1 MINNQDRFVKPSR
14 NIEKYE
20 PGSNRQKA
28 GKVLRSFL
36 DKLRGGEIVEKSI
49 ATTIP
54 EITPTPQTDAE
65 KITQLQSELTK
76 TRADLINV
84 LTTNEITVET
94 DVKEKKPDHFVI
106 NKQAAWMVS
115 SLITLAIGYAGY
127 TLGNQTA
134 EVKPPVEFGIVE
146 KTDGH
151 HFIRDKYG
159 KTHLLDIKDNEST
172 TKESNMEPKKIESES
187 NKHEK

>member
-1 MINNQDRFVKPSR
+1 MINNQDRFGKPSR

-20 PGSNRQKA
+20 LGSNGQKA

-49 ATTIP
+49 TTTIP
-54 EITPTPQTDAE
+54 EIILTPQTDAE

-76 TRADLINV
+76 TKADLISL

-94 DVKEKKPDHFVI
+94 GVKEKKPDHFVI
-106 NKQAAWMVS
+106 NKQTAWMVS
-115 SLITLAIGYAGY
+115 SVITLAIGYAGY

-134 EVKPPVEFGIVE
+134 EVKSPVKFGVVE
-146 KTDGH
+146 KNDGH
-151 HFIRDKYG
+151 SFIRDIDG
-159 KTHLLDIKDNEST
+159 KTHLLDVKGEESS
-172 TKESNMEPKKIESES
+172 TKESNIETKNQERES